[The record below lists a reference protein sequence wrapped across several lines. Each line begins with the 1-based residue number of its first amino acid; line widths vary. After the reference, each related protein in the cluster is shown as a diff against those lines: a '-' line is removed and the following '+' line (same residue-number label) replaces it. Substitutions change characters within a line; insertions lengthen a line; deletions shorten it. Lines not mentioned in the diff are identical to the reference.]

1 MAHRSKF
8 RKLGKERPESP
19 RLDRSD
25 VAELRGFY
33 RRGYSAQQIAEY
45 IAKDGYQ
52 YTAVQLDELL
62 KPRPRKSSETNA
74 ESRNETTPAPRP
86 SPTTASAKRAS
97 VGKATSSAKVNQTVG
112 PPAPGSFAV
121 KPDAND
127 L

>member
-25 VAELRGFY
+25 VAELRGFF
-33 RRGYSAQQIAEY
+33 RRGYSAQQIADY

-62 KPRPRKSSETNA
+62 KSRPRKSRGKNA
-74 ESRNETTPAPRP
+74 DPANGASPAPGP
-86 SPTTASAKRAS
+86 SPTTAPAKRAS
-97 VGKATSSAKVNQTVG
+97 AGKTTSSVKVNQTVA
-112 PPAPGSFAV
+112 PPTPGSFAV